1 MHGSINCESE
11 HEPPHIYIY
20 IRIYIYQCI
29 YIYIYTRI
37 GMLDAGMPGQKYRRI
52 RRDML
57 VRIIGGIVETD
68 EEMVTQI
75 SVQVCFQG

>member
-1 MHGSINCESE
+1 MDLSTENRNMNLHIS
-11 HEPPHIYIY
+11 IYIY
-20 IRIYIYQCI
+20 IYIYISP

>member
-1 MHGSINCESE
+1 
-11 HEPPHIYIY
+11 
-20 IRIYIYQCI
+20 
-29 YIYIYTRI
+29 
-37 GMLDAGMPGQKYRRI
+37 MLDAGMPGQKYRRI

>member
-1 MHGSINCESE
+1 MY
-11 HEPPHIYIY
+11 IYIY
-20 IRIYIYQCI
+20 ISIH
-29 YIYIYTRI
+29 IYTRI